1 MTKVTEHLNDTE
13 LAAVSGGGGLVT
25 LSSSTS
31 TIVLPHI
38 PQAKDLLTP
47 QQIAKLL
54 SPGFNPPI
62 TNG

>member
-1 MTKVTEHLNDTE
+1 MTSNTGLLNDTE
-13 LAAVSGGGGLVT
+13 LATVSGGGGLTT
-25 LSSSTS
+25 LSTS

-54 SPGFNPPI
+54 TPSFNPPI
-62 TNG
+62 TFG